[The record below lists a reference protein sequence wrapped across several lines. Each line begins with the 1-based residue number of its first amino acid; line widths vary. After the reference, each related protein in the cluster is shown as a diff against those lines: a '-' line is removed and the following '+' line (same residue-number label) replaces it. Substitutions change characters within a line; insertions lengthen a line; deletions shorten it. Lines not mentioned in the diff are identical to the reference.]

1 MKQKSVGKKKQ
12 VAKVA
17 IDSDKHVGHV
27 AHALKVAAIPV
38 GQSGHTLYAFS
49 AKASVLYEALSI
61 NRRVQ
66 KKDEGYQRVLSSSRV
81 QALTR
86 YVLQKRPIPGGIIV
100 SLDKATFDRKKLE
113 LTIPAGSDVG
123 WVIDGQ
129 HRLAGAAMAARE
141 GTDIEFAVIAFV
153 GLKELDQIEQFI
165 TINREAKN
173 VPTSLYLDLLHH
185 LPNKNA
191 AEVAKERATDL
202 ATQLRKDEA
211 SPFFERIAV
220 VTAPKPGQISLV
232 NFVRKISLL
241 ITKNAI
247 LSTYV
252 EREQIGIISNY
263 YQGIRNVF
271 SREYE
276 SKDSVF
282 FKTLGFGALWNVFP
296 TVFSLS
302 IKNYKGFTVAN
313 VAGIFKRIDGVDFES
328 WAQYGTGDQAER
340 NAADDLRASLLVAF
354 SVDNDA
360 DTSTIKL

>member
-1 MKQKSVGKKKQ
+1 MKKKHT
-12 VAKVA
+12 V
-17 IDSDKHVGHV
+17 IDPNKHVGHV
-27 AHALKVAAIPV
+27 DHSLKVASIPV
-38 GQSGHTLYAFS
+38 GQANHTLYVFT
-49 AKASVLYEALSI
+49 AKASVLYGALSI

-66 KKDEGYQRVLSSSRV
+66 DKDEGYQRVLSPSRV

-86 YVLQKRPIPGGIIV
+86 YLLQKRPIPGAIIV
-100 SLDKATFDRKKLE
+100 SLDRAVFDKKKLE
-113 LTIPAGSDVG
+113 LTIPQGTDVG

-141 GTDIEFAVIAFV
+141 GIDIEFAVIAFV
-153 GLKELDQIEQFI
+153 GLQEKDQIEQFV

-202 ATQLRKDEA
+202 ATQLRKDEG

-241 ITKNAI
+241 ITKNGI
-247 LSTYV
+247 LNTYT
-252 EREQIGIISNY
+252 EREQLGIISNY
-263 YQGIRNVF
+263 YQGLRNVF
-271 SREYE
+271 SKEYE
-276 SKDSVF
+276 SKDSMF

-302 IKNYKGFTVAN
+302 IKNQKGFTVRD
-313 VAGIFKRIDGVDFES
+313 VASIFRRIDGVDFAT

-340 NAADDLRASLLVAF
+340 NAADDLRANLLVAF
-354 SVDNDA
+354 SAESDEAV
-360 DTSTIKL
+360 STIKL

>member
-1 MKQKSVGKKKQ
+1 MKKKKPG
-12 VAKVA
+12 VDTNPH
-17 IDSDKHVGHV
+17 IGHV
-27 AHALKVAAIPV
+27 THSLRVAAIPV
-38 GQSGHTLYAFS
+38 AQADHILYVFTC
-49 AKASVLYEALSI
+49 KASVLFGAFSI

-66 KKDEGYQRVLSSSRV
+66 DKDEGYQRVLSPSRV

-86 YVLQKRPIPGGIIV
+86 YVLQKRPIPGAIIV
-100 SLDKATFDRKKLE
+100 SLDKAVFDKKKQE
-113 LTIPAGSDVG
+113 LTIPPGTDVG

-129 HRLAGAAMAARE
+129 HRLAGAAMAARD

-153 GLKELDQIEQFI
+153 GLKEKDQIEQFV

-185 LPNKNA
+185 LPNKNS

-202 ATQLRKDEA
+202 ATQLRKDEG

-220 VTAPKPGQISLV
+220 ITAPKPGQISLV

-241 ITKNAI
+241 ITKNSI
-247 LSTYV
+247 LNTYT
-252 EREQIGIISNY
+252 EREQLGIISNY
-263 YQGIRNVF
+263 YQGLRNVF
-271 SREYE
+271 SKEYE
-276 SKDSVF
+276 AKESMF

-302 IKNYKGFTVAN
+302 IKNQKGFTVRD
-313 VAGIFKRIDGVDFES
+313 VASIFRRIDGVDFAT

-340 NAADDLRASLLVAF
+340 NAAEDLRANLLVAF
-354 SVDNDA
+354 SA
-360 DTSTIKL
+360 DSDEAVSTIKL

>member
-1 MKQKSVGKKKQ
+1 MKKTKIV
-12 VAKVA
+12 
-17 IDSDKHVGHV
+17 IDPNKHVGHV
-27 AHALKVAAIPV
+27 AHSLKVAAIPV
-38 GQSGHTLYAFS
+38 GQTDHTLYVFA
-49 AKASVLYEALSI
+49 AKASVLYGALSI

-66 KKDEGYQRVLSSSRV
+66 DKDEGYQRVLSPARV

-86 YVLQKRPIPGGIIV
+86 YVLQRRPIPGAIIV
-100 SLDKATFDRKKLE
+100 SLDKAMFDKKTLD
-113 LTIPAGSDVG
+113 LTIPGGTDVG

-153 GLKELDQIEQFI
+153 GLKALDQVEQFI

-191 AEVAKERATDL
+191 ADVAKERATDL
-202 ATQLRKDEA
+202 ATQLRKDEG

-220 VTAPKPGQISLV
+220 VTAPKPGQVSLV

-241 ITKNAI
+241 ITKNGI
-247 LSTYV
+247 LNTYT
-252 EREQIGIISNY
+252 EREQFGILSNY
-263 YQGIRNVF
+263 YQGLRNVF
-271 SREYE
+271 SKEYE

-302 IKNYKGFTVAN
+302 IKNHKGFTVRD
-313 VAGIFKRIDGVDFES
+313 VAAIFKRIDGEDFSS
-328 WAQYGTGDQAER
+328 WPQYGTGDQAER
-340 NAADDLRASLLVAF
+340 NAADDLRAKLIVAF
-354 SVDNDA
+354 STDSDA
-360 DTSTIKL
+360 AVSTIKL